1 MPISEFEII
10 QRFFSRAGVDR
21 DDVVLGVGDDAALLR
36 VPPDRELAVAMDTL
50 VEGVHFPVGTDPA
63 AIGHK
68 ALAVNLSDLAAMGAE
83 PAWATLALTLP
94 TPDVGW
100 LEGFA
105 RGFAALA
112 QRFGLALVG
121 GDTTRGP
128 LTVTVQVHGLTQAGQ
143 ALRRD
148 GARPGDKVYVT
159 GTLGDAGLGL
169 QLVQGELTAAGVQRD
184 FLVASLEYPQPRV
197 AEGMAL
203 RGLARAA
210 IDISDG
216 LLADLG
222 HVLERSGVGATVWV
236 DRLPRSVAFQETLY
250 GRPGLEGQWDRLP
263 LAAGDD
269 FELCFTVAPERCADL
284 DRVLGALDCGYAQVG
299 VIDRAPGLRCLH
311 DDGTV
316 CDAAAAG
323 YRHFG

>member
-1 MPISEFEII
+1 MPVSEFEII
-10 QRFFSRAGVDR
+10 QRYFSHAGSRR

-36 VPPDRELAVAMDTL
+36 VPPNTELAVAMDTL

-63 AIGHK
+63 AVGHK

-94 TPDVGW
+94 EPDTGW

-112 QRFGLALVG
+112 ERFRVQLVG

-128 LTVTVQVHGLTQAGQ
+128 LTVTVQAHGLVAVGR

-148 GARPGDKVYVT
+148 GARPGDEIYVT

-169 QLVQGELTAAGVQRD
+169 RLIQEAIAVPAMHRN
-184 FLVASLEYPQPRV
+184 FLVERLEYPQPRV
-197 AEGMAL
+197 RAGTAL
-203 RGLARAA
+203 CELASAT
-210 IDISDG
+210 IDVSDG
-216 LLADLG
+216 LLSDLG
-222 HVLERSGVGATVWV
+222 HILEQSGVGATVWV
-236 DRLPRSVAFQETLY
+236 DWLPRSVAFRETLD
-250 GRPGLEGQWDRLP
+250 GRPGFEAQWDHLP
-263 LAAGDD
+263 LAGGDD
-269 FELCFTVAPERCADL
+269 YELCFTAAPERRADL
-284 DRVLGALDCGYAQVG
+284 ERALAALDCGYRRVG
-299 VIDRAPGLRCLH
+299 VIEPAAGLRCRH
-311 DDGTV
+311 DDGSP
-316 CDAAAAG
+316 CAAGAGG